1 MHLSFLTRK
10 GGNTSMKSN
19 KIERIDVSANQLFF
33 DASILLILQMSWYSL
48 GKPSIKCIVSD
59 LKKL

>member
-33 DASILLILQMSWYSL
+33 DASILLILQMS
-48 GKPSIKCIVSD
+48 
-59 LKKL
+59 